1 MEGGG
6 LGLSGLLTMGPQS
19 LIRGKSELIGFSR
32 LCSGVAFEGESLLFP
47 LQHGGFNVFE
57 EFSTR
62 GIQKGFGV
70 FACRWRMLSD
80 WFKV

>member
-19 LIRGKSELIGFSR
+19 LIRGKSELIGSLR

-47 LQHGGFNVFE
+47 MQHGGFNVSASSKNSSLVAFK
-57 EFSTR
+57 R
-62 GIQKGFGV
+62 GLVCSLVVGG
-70 FACRWRMLSD
+70 C
-80 WFKV
+80 